1 MSMSRADRVALIKA
15 QALSA
20 LKLFALFLLA
30 ATLLVVGALV
40 YYVLGLV
47 AGMAVATAGVLVLG
61 GAVVRTYRF
70 SKSSY

>member
-15 QALSA
+15 QAVSA
-20 LKLFALFLLA
+20 LKLFALFLA
-30 ATLLVVGALV
+30 AAALLVAGALV

-47 AGMAVATAGVLVLG
+47 AGVAVAAAGALLLG

-70 SKSSY
+70 SKAA